1 MDGAASPAPGV
12 ESKLIEGQA
21 LPQTGVIEK
30 ARVCRGVPVLSAIA
44 GFCSGFG
51 GASTIRL

>member
-1 MDGAASPAPGV
+1 MDGAASPASGV
-12 ESKLIEGQA
+12 ESKLIEGLA
-21 LPQTGVIEK
+21 FPETGVIEK
-30 ARVCRGVPVLSAIA
+30 ARVWQGVPVLSAIA